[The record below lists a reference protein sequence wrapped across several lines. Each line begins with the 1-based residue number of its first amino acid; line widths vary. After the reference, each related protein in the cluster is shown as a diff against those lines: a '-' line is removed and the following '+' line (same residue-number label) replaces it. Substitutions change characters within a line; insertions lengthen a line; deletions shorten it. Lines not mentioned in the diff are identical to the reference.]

1 MKNVIRK
8 LLMVSATT
16 FLVLP
21 FAAVA
26 HDDAIKDCESN
37 LEALADI
44 ADVEEAIYMAQ
55 FATSKGKPPGKE
67 PVDKTRLLAKAAV
80 AEAYV
85 NEYKYADASSKLD
98 DIITKVTSM
107 LEDEKKKKINPDDG
121 DDIITTTMHAMYCVV
136 DLGA

>member
-8 LLMVSATT
+8 LLMVSATA
-16 FLVLP
+16 FLVMP
-21 FAAVA
+21 VAAVA
-26 HDDAIKDCESN
+26 HDDATKDCESKS
-37 LEALADI
+37 EALADI
-44 ADVEEAIYMAQ
+44 AAVEEAITWAR
-55 FATSKGKPPGKE
+55 FATKKGKPPGTE
-67 PVDKTRLLAKAAV
+67 PVDRTRLLAKAGV

-107 LEDEKKKKINPDDG
+107 LEDEKKKKIDPDDG
-121 DDIITTTMHAMYCVV
+121 DVIITRTMHAMYCVI

>member
-1 MKNVIRK
+1 M
-8 LLMVSATT
+8 LATAT
-16 FLVLP
+16 AFLVLP

-44 ADVEEAIYMAQ
+44 ADVE
-55 FATSKGKPPGKE
+55 
-67 PVDKTRLLAKAAV
+67 
-80 AEAYV
+80 
-85 NEYKYADASSKLD
+85 
-98 DIITKVTSM
+98 
-107 LEDEKKKKINPDDG
+107 DDG